1 MNFTQEQISTLIDE
15 ITKKENGYFSAIKM
29 VLESIMRAERNE
41 FNKQESDS
49 SNGYRFSS
57 VFAHGGQLQLVVP
70 RSRSSNFYPLILA
83 VIKDQ
88 DNESKKLAYEL
99 YQAGLTTL
107 QVGDLFEKIYGKH
120 YSKSAISSMMNYART
135 DVDAWLGRK
144 LEKRYPI
151 IYIDATYWHTRRD
164 KNVSKEAYY
173 TVLAVKED
181 RTREVLAIV
190 NHPTEG
196 ASNWQEVFESLKKR
210 GVEEI
215 NLMVSDGLQGI
226 EDAFKSVFPMAD
238 IQLCTVHLARNIQA
252 KVKPEDKAEV
262 AAGLKQVLDPTNKE
276 DTQATGHKRF
286 SEFIDKW
293 IKKYPSFKCYKE
305 PRYYSYFS
313 YLNYHVEVR
322 RMIYTTNWI
331 ERLNRSYKRTLRMRT
346 SMPSPESVVFL
357 IGSVACNRKE
367 FNYPITQFIHEPKL
381 FKN

>member
-1 MNFTQEQISTLIDE
+1 
-15 ITKKENGYFSAIKM
+15 
-29 VLESIMRAERNE
+29 
-41 FNKQESDS
+41 
-49 SNGYRFSS
+49 
-57 VFAHGGQLQLVVP
+57 
-70 RSRSSNFYPLILA
+70 
-83 VIKDQ
+83 
-88 DNESKKLAYEL
+88 
-99 YQAGLTTL
+99 
-107 QVGDLFEKIYGKH
+107 
-120 YSKSAISSMMNYART
+120 MMNYART
-135 DVDAWLGRK
+135 DVAAWLDRK
-144 LEKRYPI
+144 LEKRCPI
-151 IYIDATYWHTRRD
+151 IYIDATYWYTRRD
-164 KNVSKEAYY
+164 NSVSKEAYY

-196 ASNWQEVFESLKKR
+196 ASNWQDVFENLKKR
-210 GVEEI
+210 GVEEV

-226 EDAFKSVFPMAD
+226 EDAFKSVFSMAD

-276 DTQATGHKRF
+276 DTQAIGHKRF
-286 SEFIDKW
+286 SNFIDKW

-357 IGSVACNRKE
+357 IGGVACNRKE
-367 FNYPITQFIHEPKL
+367 FNYPITQFIHETKL

>member
-1 MNFTQEQISTLIDE
+1 MNLTQEQISSIFDE
-15 ITKKENGYFSAIKM
+15 IAKKENGYSLVIKL
-29 VLESIMRAERNE
+29 VLESIMRAERDE

-70 RSRSSNFYPLILA
+70 RSRSSNFYPMILA

-135 DVDAWLGRK
+135 DVAAWLDRK

-151 IYIDATYWHTRRD
+151 IYIDATYWYTRRD
-164 KNVSKEAYY
+164 NSVSKEAYY

-196 ASNWQEVFESLKKR
+196 ASNWQEVFKNLKKR
-210 GVEEI
+210 GVEEV

-276 DTQATGHKRF
+276 DTQAIGHKRF
-286 SEFIDKW
+286 SNFIDKW

-357 IGSVACNRKE
+357 IGGVACNRKE
-367 FNYPITQFIHEPKL
+367 FNYPITQFIHETKL

>member
-1 MNFTQEQISTLIDE
+1 MNFTQEQISSILDE
-15 ITKKENGYFSAIKM
+15 YANKEQGYQLVLKM

-41 FNKQESDS
+41 FNEKESDS
-49 SNGYRFSS
+49 SNGYRLSS
-57 VFAHGGQLQLVVP
+57 VFAHGGQLELVVP
-70 RSRSSNFYPLILA
+70 RSRSSNFYPMILA
-83 VIKDQ
+83 LVKDQ

-99 YQAGLTTL
+99 YQSGLTTL
-107 QVGDLFEKIYGKH
+107 QVGSLFEKIYGKQ
-120 YSKSAISSMMNYART
+120 YSKSAISNMMVTART
-135 DVDAWLGRK
+135 DVSAWLERG
-144 LEKRYPI
+144 LDKRYPV

-164 KNVSKEAYY
+164 KSVSKEAYY

-196 ASNWQEVFESLKKR
+196 ASNWNEVFEALKLR

-238 IQLCTVHLARNIQA
+238 IQLCTVHLTRNIQA
-252 KVKPEDKAEV
+252 KVKPDDKAEV
-262 AAGLKQVLDPTNKE
+262 AAGLKQVLDPTNKV

-286 SEFIDKW
+286 INFIDKW

-305 PRYYSYFS
+305 PRYHSYFA

-331 ERLNRSYKRTLRMRT
+331 ERLNRDYKRTLRMRT

-357 IGSVACNRKE
+357 IGSVACKRSAY
-367 FNYPITQFIHEPKL
+367 NYPITQFEYETKL
-381 FKN
+381 FKK